1 MISLL
6 FWAYLPDVLV
16 FRRILKAVI
25 VFEIRGSESEDKF
38 CRPDVEQ
45 QVSEEIGATLAGQ
58 GCSRCI
64 RGVMKWLVVN
74 RYYFNLYKRQNAVV
88 YTSQNNFYCIIDY
101 IAYVL
106 VSELISWNFELL
118 SWYLFCFELSNL
130 RIGIYTIV

>member
-45 QVSEEIGATLAGQ
+45 QVSEEIGELLQA
-58 GCSRCI
+58 R
-64 RGVMKWLVVN
+64 VVP
-74 RYYFNLYKRQNAVV
+74 
-88 YTSQNNFYCIIDY
+88 D
-101 IAYVL
+101 
-106 VSELISWNFELL
+106 VSEVSWNDWLL
-118 SWYLFCFELSNL
+118 IDIILT
-130 RIGIYTIV
+130 YTRDKMQ